1 MKYSLWVLWKIH
13 YVLCIC
19 KSGTQKNPRPTK
31 HKKKKTTKQEKK
43 TKQKTKPPQTH
54 YHMIIR
60 THIIIEM

>member
-31 HKKKKTTKQEKK
+31 HKKKTTKQEKK

-60 THIIIEM
+60 THIIIEI